1 VLTIEGLHVSYGQV
15 QALRNV
21 SLELNKGEIFAV
33 LGSNGAGKTSLMRT
47 IMGLQKPRKGNIRF
61 FDSDITSVPTYK
73 RIFLGL
79 SLVAEGRALFPDFT
93 VYENLYVGAYARSNR
108 VSTQREMER
117 MYDLFPRLKE
127 RRLQK
132 AGSLSGGEQQMLA
145 FARALMSDPKVLLMD
160 EPSMGIMPSLVTEL
174 FKVIARLPSEG
185 VSVLLVEQNASKALS
200 IAQRAVVL
208 EMGRVVL
215 AGTGADLCQD
225 PKVKVAY
232 LGETKL
238 L

>member
-1 VLTIEGLHVSYGQV
+1 MLTIEGLHVSYGQV
-15 QALRNV
+15 QAIRNV
-21 SLELNKGEIFAV
+21 SLGLNKGEILAV

-47 IMGLQKPRKGNIRF
+47 IMGLEQPKKGSIRF
-61 FDSDITSVPTYK
+61 VDTDITSMPTYK

-93 VYENLYVGAYARSNR
+93 VYENLYMGAYTRNNKFS
-108 VSTQREMER
+108 VQTDVDR

-145 FARALMSDPKVLLMD
+145 FARALMSGPKVLLMD

-174 FKVIARLPSEG
+174 FKVISRLPSEG
-185 VSVLLVEQNASKALS
+185 VSVLLVEQNASKALG
-200 IAQRAVVL
+200 IADHAMVL

-215 AGTGADLCQD
+215 SGTGAELCQD
-225 PKVKVAY
+225 PKVKAAY
-232 LGETKL
+232 LGEGKTP
-238 L
+238 